1 MTTRAR
7 TRAFLA
13 AAAIAV
19 VFVGDSAA
27 PHSLTVPFFRDE
39 GSTMGSNGPQT
50 GAAGVITVTNTRNQP
65 ITMHLV
71 YALNDVTGDAQVQQA
86 RSYDL
91 DPRESVSW
99 RPSQDDPAEGSGR
112 FVPNVLPGS
121 GNFGSV
127 AIYWIGGPE
136 MTGALVGRYLE
147 FSSSRSM
154 MHVLA
159 ETGRDY

>member
-1 MTTRAR
+1 MRAY
-7 TRAFLA
+7 LA
-13 AAAIAV
+13 ATALAAI
-19 VFVGDSAA
+19 FLGDSAA

-39 GSTMGSNGPQT
+39 GSTMGNDGPQT
-50 GAAGVITVTNTRNQP
+50 GAAGVITVTNTRNQS

-71 YALNDVTGDAQVQQA
+71 YALNDVTGDVQIQQA
-86 RSYDL
+86 RTYNL

-99 RPSQDDPAEGSGR
+99 RPSQDDAAEGSGR
-112 FVPNVLPGS
+112 AVPNVLQGS

-127 AIYWIGGPE
+127 AIYWTGGPE
-136 MTGALVGRYLE
+136 MTGALIGRYLE
-147 FSSSRSM
+147 FTSSRSM